1 MDWREQL
8 TEAICV
14 QLGAD
19 AETDATQ
26 LQLVAAAMERYLAGA
41 IGEDCETV
49 LHGDA
54 RLLSVAALR
63 AQLLYDP
70 LGVAPQQAAA
80 MDPIVQDLSEQ
91 LRCEYRRRT
100 EGDCTCG

>member
-41 IGEDCETV
+41 IGED
-49 LHGDA
+49 
-54 RLLSVAALR
+54 SAAL
-63 AQLLYDP
+63 
-70 LGVAPQQAAA
+70 
-80 MDPIVQDLSEQ
+80 
-91 LRCEYRRRT
+91 
-100 EGDCTCG
+100 